1 MESNTQKLIHS
12 FGALADL
19 GQEVADTGDFM
30 EMVRTSLHLLL
41 GTLAIR
47 RGAIIEC
54 PIHLLP
60 EDKSTNLL
68 AVWGVAEDYQ
78 PQFDVEDADREVF
91 LNAPDGVL
99 TVQSS
104 TSDVQRQNSGQDIQ
118 VQSPASNV
126 QSPAANVRDEVSTG
140 SGSDRVEKAAVTKGE
155 SLPTFLSRYA
165 TDLQDQ
171 EIELIIPMIVRG
183 DLTGLVLL
191 GGKASGEGFLAGDLD
206 IIKSMVRHIG
216 VGIHTHR
223 LLGEVKQQAVEN
235 RRLYEDLR
243 AIYRDTVSAFAA
255 AIDIKDKYTKG
266 HSDRVGKYSEM
277 IARELGFGEE
287 QVEGMAIAG
296 YLHDV
301 GKLVVERDI
310 INAPYRIDAKQSSEL
325 NRHPAAGFE
334 ILSPIHHPYA
344 DIPLMAKY
352 HHERMDGRGYPDG
365 LTDEQIPLGAK
376 IVTLADSF
384 DAMTTD
390 RPYKTRRTFD
400 EVIIDLRRNTGSQF
414 DPIVVTAFC
423 RALLKELNGETK
435 ERRFL
440 KMLGKNYLD
449 AAKDIPLL
457 KQLLTELD
465 PNTQTAAAGQA

>member
-54 PIHLLP
+54 PKHLLP

-68 AVWGVAEDYQ
+68 AVWGINEDYQ
-78 PQFDVEDADREVF
+78 PQFDVEDADREAF
-91 LNAPDGVL
+91 LNVTDGALQIPSGDDHLPANDRLEGGIAPRL
-99 TVQSS
+99 
-104 TSDVQRQNSGQDIQ
+104 NSQALAERTNPRSQPDFQ
-118 VQSPASNV
+118 
-126 QSPAANVRDEVSTG
+126 
-140 SGSDRVEKAAVTKGE
+140 
-155 SLPTFLSRYA
+155 SRYNSQLHQQGF
-165 TDLQDQ
+165 D
-171 EIELIIPMIVRG
+171 LIIPMAVRG
-183 DLTGLVLL
+183 ELTGLVLL
-191 GGKASGEGFLAGDLD
+191 GGKASSEPFTADDLEV
-206 IIKSMVRHIG
+206 IKSMVRHIG

-223 LLGEVKQQAVEN
+223 LLGEVKQQAAEN

-243 AIYRDTVSAFAA
+243 AIYRDTVRAFAA
-255 AIDIKDKYTKG
+255 AIDIKDKYTQG
-266 HSDRVGKYSEM
+266 HSERVGKYSEI

-287 QVEGMAIAG
+287 EVEGMAIAG

-310 INAPYRIDAKQSSEL
+310 INAPYRIDAKQSREL

-365 LTDEQIPLGAK
+365 LTDTQIPLGAK

-390 RPYKTRRTFD
+390 RPYKARRNFD
-400 EVIIDLRRNTGSQF
+400 DVIHDLRRNTGSQF
-414 DPIVVTAFC
+414 DPIVVVAFC
-423 RALLKELNGETK
+423 RALMKELTGETK
-435 ERRFL
+435 QRRFA

-449 AAKDIPLL
+449 ATKDIPLL
-457 KQLLTELD
+457 TQLLAELD
-465 PNTQTAAAGQA
+465 PPAQSAVVGMG

>member
-54 PIHLLP
+54 PTHLLP

-68 AVWGVAEDYQ
+68 AVWGVGDDYQ
-78 PQFDVEDADREVF
+78 PKFDVEDADREVF
-91 LNAPDGVL
+91 LNAPDGALNVSGL
-99 TVQSS
+99 VQGP
-104 TSDVQRQNSGQDIQ
+104 T
-118 VQSPASNV
+118 SNV
-126 QSPAANVRDEVSTG
+126 QSPKSDVENEVSTG
-140 SGSDRVEKAAVTKGE
+140 SGPGSPDGQPGWDGGSERVEETNRTTAE
-155 SLPTFLSRYA
+155 SSPIFFHRYVSE
-165 TDLQDQ
+165 LREQG
-171 EIELIIPMIVRG
+171 IELIIPMVVRG
-183 DLTGLVLL
+183 DLTGFVLL
-191 GGKASGEGFLAGDLD
+191 GGKASGDSFTRDDLEV
-206 IIKSMVRHIG
+206 IKSMVRHIG

-223 LLGEVKQQAVEN
+223 LLGEVKQQVVEN

-243 AIYRDTVSAFAA
+243 AIYRDTVRAFAA
-255 AIDIKDKYTKG
+255 AIDIKDKYTQG
-266 HSDRVGKYSEM
+266 HSERVGKYSEI

-287 QVEGMAIAG
+287 EVEGMAIAG

-325 NRHPAAGFE
+325 NRHPVAGFE

-365 LTDEQIPLGAK
+365 LTDLQIPLGAK

-414 DPIVVTAFC
+414 DAVVVSAFC
-423 RALLKELNGETK
+423 RALLKELNGGTK
-435 ERRFL
+435 ERRFH

-449 AAKDIPLL
+449 ATKDIPLL
-457 KQLLTELD
+457 NELLAELD
-465 PNTQTAAAGQA
+465 PNIKTAAAGKA

>member
-19 GQEVADTGDFM
+19 GQEIADSGDFM

-47 RGAIIEC
+47 RGAVLEC
-54 PIHLLP
+54 PAHLETTNCLATWGLSP
-60 EDKSTNLL
+60 DYGVEYVIDAETKEELVNSTK
-68 AVWGVAEDYQ
+68 
-78 PQFDVEDADREVF
+78 
-91 LNAPDGVL
+91 GVL
-99 TVQSS
+99 EV
-104 TSDVQRQNSGQDIQ
+104 
-118 VQSPASNV
+118 
-126 QSPAANVRDEVSTG
+126 DEDDTEALRG
-140 SGSDRVEKAAVTKGE
+140 LRT
-155 SLPTFLSRYA
+155 
-165 TDLQDQ
+165 Q
-171 EIELIIPMIVRG
+171 EVELIVPMVVRG
-183 DLTGLVLL
+183 ELTGLVAL
-191 GGKASGEGFLAGDLD
+191 GGKASGEPFSPDDLEVVQA
-206 IIKSMVRHIG
+206 MVRHIG

-223 LLGEVKQQAVEN
+223 LLAEVKQQADEN
-235 RRLYEDLR
+235 RRLYFDLR
-243 AIYRDTVSAFAA
+243 AIYRDTVRAFAA
-255 AIDIKDKYTKG
+255 AIDIKDKYTQG
-266 HSDRVGKYSEM
+266 HSERVGKYSEI
-277 IARELGFGEE
+277 IAREMGWGEE
-287 QVEGMAIAG
+287 EVEGMAIAG

-325 NRHPAAGFE
+325 NRHPGAGFD

-365 LTDEQIPLGAK
+365 LTDKQIPIGAK

-390 RPYKTRRTFD
+390 RPYKTRRTFA
-400 EVIIDLRRNTGSQF
+400 EVIIDFRNNTGTQF
-414 DPIVVTAFC
+414 DPIVVSAFC
-423 RALLKELNGETK
+423 RALLKELTGETK

-449 AAKDIPLL
+449 AERDKPLL
-457 KQLLTELD
+457 VELLSELD
-465 PNTQTAAAGQA
+465 PSTQAATASGV

>member
-19 GQEVADTGDFM
+19 GQEVADAGDFM

-47 RGAIIEC
+47 RGVIIEC
-54 PIHLLP
+54 PTHHLP

-68 AVWGVAEDYQ
+68 AVWGVGEDYQ
-78 PQFDVEDADREVF
+78 PKFDVEDADREVF
-91 LNAPDGVL
+91 LKAPDGVIVL
-99 TVQSS
+99 
-104 TSDVQRQNSGQDIQ
+104 
-118 VQSPASNV
+118 VQSPKSKV
-126 QSPAANVRDEVSTG
+126 QSPESDAENEVSTPTSRG
-140 SGSDRVEKAAVTKGE
+140 SEWVEETSGTTAE
-155 SLPTFLSRYA
+155 SAPVFFPRY
-165 TDLQDQ
+165 TSELQQ
-171 EIELIIPMIVRG
+171 QGIELIIPMVVRG
-183 DLTGLVLL
+183 ELTGLVLL
-191 GGKASGEGFLAGDLD
+191 GGKASGDPFTADDLEV
-206 IIKSMVRHIG
+206 IKSMVRHIG

-223 LLGEVKQQAVEN
+223 LLGEIKQQALEN

-243 AIYRDTVSAFAA
+243 AIYRDTVRAFAA
-255 AIDIKDKYTKG
+255 AIDIKDKYTQG
-266 HSDRVGKYSEM
+266 HSERVGKYSEI

-287 QVEGMAIAG
+287 EIEGMAIAG

-325 NRHPAAGFE
+325 NRHPAAGYE

-390 RPYKTRRTFD
+390 RPYKARRNFD
-400 EVIIDLRRNTGSQF
+400 DVIHDLRRNTGSQF
-414 DPIVVTAFC
+414 DPIVVVAFC
-423 RALLKELNGETK
+423 RALMKELTGETK
-435 ERRFL
+435 QRRFA

-449 AAKDIPLL
+449 ATKDIPLL
-457 KQLLTELD
+457 TQLLAELD
-465 PNTQTAAAGQA
+465 PNVTTVAAGG

>member
-1 MESNTQKLIHS
+1 MEPNTQKLIHS

-19 GQEVADTGDFM
+19 GQEVADTGDFI

-54 PIHLLP
+54 PTHHLP

-68 AVWGVAEDYQ
+68 AVWGVGDEYQ
-78 PQFDVEDADREVF
+78 PKFDVEDSDRDVF
-91 LNAPDGVL
+91 LNTPDGAIAL
-99 TVQSS
+99 
-104 TSDVQRQNSGQDIQ
+104 
-118 VQSPASNV
+118 VQSPKSKV
-126 QSPAANVRDEVSTG
+126 QSPESGVESDISTG
-140 SGSDRVEKAAVTKGE
+140 AFFD
-155 SLPTFLSRYA
+155 RYA
-165 TDLQDQ
+165 TELQQ
-171 EIELIIPMIVRG
+171 QGIVLIIPMVVRG

-191 GGKASGEGFLAGDLD
+191 GGKASGDTFTDDDLEV
-206 IIKSMVRHIG
+206 IKSMVRHIG

-223 LLGEVKQQAVEN
+223 LLGEVKQQALEN

-243 AIYRDTVSAFAA
+243 AIYRDTVRAFAA
-255 AIDIKDKYTKG
+255 AIDIKDKYTQG
-266 HSDRVGKYSEM
+266 HSERVGKYSEI

-287 QVEGMAIAG
+287 EIEGMAIAG

-365 LTDEQIPLGAK
+365 LTDKQIPLGAK

-400 EVIIDLRRNTGSQF
+400 EVIHDLRRNTGSQF
-414 DPIVVTAFC
+414 DPIVVVAFC
-423 RALLKELNGETK
+423 RALMKELNGEIK
-435 ERRFL
+435 ERRFQ

-449 AAKDIPLL
+449 ATKDIPLL
-457 KQLLTELD
+457 TQLLAELD
-465 PNTQTAAAGQA
+465 PNTQTAAAGG